1 MAKTLFRK
9 ETANKIIERVN
20 RLQPANKALWGE
32 MNATEMLLHANLCNA
47 EIFQPIMPAKRTTLK
62 QYLLRILALY
72 IAPRFKK
79 GIKGD
84 AKKETVGKIDV
95 SDFEQQKR
103 RFIELINRFPENKGE
118 LTLPH
123 IAFGNISTKEWGIAA
138 YKHMDHHL
146 RQFGV

>member
-1 MAKTLFRK
+1 MKKTLFNK
-9 ETANKIIERVN
+9 ETVDNIIERVN
-20 RLQPANKALWGE
+20 NLQPDNKARWGE
-32 MNATEMLLHANLCNA
+32 MNATEMLFHSNLCNE
-47 EIFQPIMPAKRTTLK
+47 EIFQPILPSEKTTMK

-72 IAPRFKK
+72 IVPNFKK

-84 AKKETVGKIDV
+84 VKKETVGKIRRE
-95 SDFEQQKR
+95 DFTRQKG
-103 RFIELINRFPENKGE
+103 RFIELVNRFAEHKGE

-123 IAFGNISTKEWGIAA
+123 IAFGNISTKEWGMAA